1 VVLLTRLSCHRVIAV
16 IALGANNKES
26 VLVAGAVEVVA
37 AGMEVHRS
45 SWQVQLEG
53 CRVLECLAR
62 SIGGALFLPFLLG
75 SLHAQK
81 DL

>member
-1 VVLLTRLSCHRVIAV
+1 M
-16 IALGANNKES
+16 
-26 VLVAGAVEVVA
+26 AGAVEVVA

>member
-1 VVLLTRLSCHRVIAV
+1 VIAV

-26 VLVAGAVEVVA
+26 VLAAGAVEVVA
-37 AGMEVHRS
+37 AGMEAHRS

-53 CRVLECLAR
+53 CRLLERLAR
-62 SIGGALFLPFLLG
+62 SIGGTLFLPFFSG
-75 SLHAQK
+75 SLHAKK